1 MNSPVSSS
9 LRPLNNKTTGAIV
22 QSKSQSEVI
31 HNTSEKT
38 NCSQL
43 CVLFYPR
50 FQPFPVGICIT
61 WLSQSAEMNPLMFE
75 RFGTIAFV
83 KFSVKL
89 SNLFQKTRL
98 APVVDGSIG
107 NDENDDNAMVDVYL

>member
-1 MNSPVSSS
+1 M
-9 LRPLNNKTTGAIV
+9 
-22 QSKSQSEVI
+22 
-31 HNTSEKT
+31 
-38 NCSQL
+38 
-43 CVLFYPR
+43 
-50 FQPFPVGICIT
+50 
-61 WLSQSAEMNPLMFE
+61 MFE
-75 RFGTIAFV
+75 RFGTIASV